1 MGNDQGGGKKKKNPG
16 DELFDASFEMKQQA
30 KTLEREAA
38 KVQQQEQK
46 ERQKILSVS
55 SVLTISQILT
65 CEFCWYRS

>member
-30 KTLEREAA
+30 KMLEREAA

-46 ERQKILSVS
+46 ERQKILTVS
-55 SVLTISQILT
+55 SVIKISQILT
-65 CEFCWYRS
+65 CEFC

>member
-1 MGNDQGGGKKKKNPG
+1 MGNDQAGGKKKKNPG

-46 ERQKILSVS
+46 ERQKILAVS
-55 SVLTISQILT
+55 SVIVSSQILNFY
-65 CEFCWYRS
+65 FC